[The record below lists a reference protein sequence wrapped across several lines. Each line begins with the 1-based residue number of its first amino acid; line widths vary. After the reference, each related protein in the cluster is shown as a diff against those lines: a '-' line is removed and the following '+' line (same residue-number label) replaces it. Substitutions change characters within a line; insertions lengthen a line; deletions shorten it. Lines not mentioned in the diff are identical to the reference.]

1 MVLHKTMRQTPI
13 ETQTIFLSV
22 TTKLALRTWTMEDH
36 LELSETTSLSQ
47 TAALSAALIRKNA
60 VANLRKGQMPSK
72 TL

>member
-1 MVLHKTMRQTPI
+1 
-13 ETQTIFLSV
+13 
-22 TTKLALRTWTMEDH
+22 MEDL

-60 VANLRKGQMPSK
+60 VANLQKGQMPSK